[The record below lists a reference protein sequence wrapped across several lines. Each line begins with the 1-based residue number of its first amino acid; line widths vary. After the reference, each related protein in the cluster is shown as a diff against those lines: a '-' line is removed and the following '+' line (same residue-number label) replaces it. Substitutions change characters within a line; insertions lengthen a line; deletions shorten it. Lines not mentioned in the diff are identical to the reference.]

1 MGATAQV
8 TGCDDLRVLGGDR
21 AAGAK
26 GISRQESMAGQDS
39 ASQNAVWG
47 PWSGRGTRRGLL
59 VQVDSRS
66 LRRLPFLI
74 HRHSQNQTVD
84 LPHRTS
90 GSRCGP
96 RGSERRSPT
105 SGWRV
110 GRLGTS
116 GHTSE
121 SNARCLPL
129 VRAATNQSGRFSCGG
144 RPVEELVPPLVEE
157 GSHVHYCL
165 FKLK

>member
-1 MGATAQV
+1 MIRRPPRSTLFPYTTLFRSVHRSKDPCGVGATAQV

-66 LRRLPFLI
+66 RRRLPFLI
-74 HRHSQNQTVD
+74 
-84 LPHRTS
+84 
-90 GSRCGP
+90 
-96 RGSERRSPT
+96 
-105 SGWRV
+105 
-110 GRLGTS
+110 
-116 GHTSE
+116 
-121 SNARCLPL
+121 
-129 VRAATNQSGRFSCGG
+129 
-144 RPVEELVPPLVEE
+144 
-157 GSHVHYCL
+157 
-165 FKLK
+165 